1 MISVDRVQDIRDRFY
16 RKGESIRGIA
26 KDLEMSR
33 RTVAKYVESVPPWK
47 YTLEAPRPRPV
58 SGSIKEIVKGIL
70 LKDREV
76 RNKKQH
82 HTANRIYERLVEEH
96 GFRGSE
102 RTVRR
107 VVAELREQLRLEDK
121 EVFLPL
127 QFEYGQAF
135 ENDWIEPD
143 VVMDGRLIETS
154 VFATRLRASRA
165 SFVVAQPT
173 ERQEALLDG
182 LQRGL
187 RFFGGVPAV
196 GRFDNPATVVKV
208 FGRDK
213 KENPEFA
220 QFRAHYNFSLSL
232 CQVGKGN
239 EKGSVESLG
248 GFVERHFFT
257 PVPEVKD
264 LNELNAF
271 LMKKCVEYLKY
282 PVPDSKLTVGEA
294 LEEERKYL
302 LPLPERDYDTAHVT
316 YARATK
322 QALVRFDNH
331 RYSVPA
337 EYAYKNLLVK
347 AYVDRIVVLHDGV
360 VVAEHERNY
369 TKGGETYKLEH
380 YLGVL
385 VRKPG
390 AIVLAKPVLTSEVGD
405 VLRQFAAGARQR
417 VARPASEM
425 ARIMELMLKHG
436 TQAVGQ
442 ALESAVRRGC
452 FTADAVECIV
462 QSALDEGKLPAPL
475 ALADHPGI
483 PRLSVAGVS
492 LQAYDALLERK

>member
-1 MISVDRVQDIRDRFY
+1 MDRVQDIRDRFY

-143 VVMDGRLIETS
+143 VVMDGRLIKTS

-208 FGRDK
+208 FGRRVDGCRRRDDRPRGCGGVVEPDNLACVGDDGDEPK
-213 KENPEFA
+213 SRHGRPLRA
-220 QFRAHYNFSLSL
+220 QQDAH
-232 CQVGKGN
+232 
-239 EKGSVESLG
+239 
-248 GFVERHFFT
+248 FT
-257 PVPEVKD
+257 PFSGAER
-264 LNELNAF
+264 N
-271 LMKKCVEYLKY
+271 
-282 PVPDSKLTVGEA
+282 
-294 LEEERKYL
+294 ERK
-302 LPLPERDYDTAHVT
+302 EG
-316 YARATK
+316 RA
-322 QALVRFDNH
+322 
-331 RYSVPA
+331 
-337 EYAYKNLLVK
+337 
-347 AYVDRIVVLHDGV
+347 
-360 VVAEHERNY
+360 
-369 TKGGETYKLEH
+369 
-380 YLGVL
+380 
-385 VRKPG
+385 
-390 AIVLAKPVLTSEVGD
+390 
-405 VLRQFAAGARQR
+405 QR
-417 VARPASEM
+417 VAEGY
-425 ARIMELMLKHG
+425 HG
-436 TQAVGQ
+436 QW
-442 ALESAVRRGC
+442 R
-452 FTADAVECIV
+452 
-462 QSALDEGKLPAPL
+462 K
-475 ALADHPGI
+475 
-483 PRLSVAGVS
+483 VAENHFG
-492 LQAYDALLERK
+492 